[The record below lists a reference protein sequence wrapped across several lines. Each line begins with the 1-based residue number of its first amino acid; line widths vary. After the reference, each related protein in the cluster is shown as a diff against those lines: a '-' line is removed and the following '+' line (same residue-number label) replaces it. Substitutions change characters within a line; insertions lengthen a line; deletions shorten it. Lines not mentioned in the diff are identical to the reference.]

1 MVHNLQVAKT
11 TKTNR
16 RFSIGVEG
24 KHLSGLGVEVDR
36 LTRTLD
42 FT

>member
-16 RFSIGVEG
+16 RFSIGVED
-24 KHLSGLGVEVDR
+24 KHFSGLGG
-36 LTRTLD
+36 
-42 FT
+42 